1 MGVFNR
7 DSIQFLMRC
16 VTVFYFS
23 RILGSKGNI
32 LFKMLNQYNLISRSD
47 SSKPFLFLRPNNE
60 YLDEHL
66 VLSHLEEI
74 IRTANSDKNFKNH
87 EGKLYDFVL
96 NKLKEKE
103 KTSTMNVTDEI
114 RQAIVRMMSTTRMNC
129 FNNLNDQNGPVFK
142 TFQKCG
148 SEILYKIDAG
158 GFKIVFD
165 ILMNRFPDVSKSYL
179 IENHIAFNESVS
191 RINWSNG
198 KIAIETTAGSVYSA
212 DKVIVTIPLG
222 VLKEKH
228 ETMFV
233 PELPEL
239 NRLAITSLAVG
250 HTTKIFI
257 EYESNWWSLKIAGV
271 YMFWTQAEIDA
282 LTVSNRFF
290 LKKFLIS
297 NQFLLG

>member
-1 MGVFNR
+1 
-7 DSIQFLMRC
+7 
-16 VTVFYFS
+16 
-23 RILGSKGNI
+23 
-32 LFKMLNQYNLISRSD
+32 MLNQHNLISRSE
-47 SSKPFLFLRPNNE
+47 SKKPFLFLRPNNE
-60 YLDEHL
+60 YLDEDL
-66 VLSHLEEI
+66 VLNLLEEI

-103 KTSTMNVTDEI
+103 KSYPMNVTDEI
-114 RQAIVRMMSTTRMNC
+114 RQSIVRMMSTTRMNG
-129 FNNLNDQNGPVFK
+129 FNNLNNQNGPVFK

-148 SEILYKIDAG
+148 SEMLYKVDSG

-165 ILMNRFPDVSKSYL
+165 ILMNKFPDVTKSYL

-191 RINWSNG
+191 KINWNDS
-198 KIAIETTAGSVYSA
+198 KISIETEAGSVYSA

-233 PELPEL
+233 PALPEL

-271 YMFWTQAEIDA
+271 YMFWTEAEIEA
-282 LTVSNRFF
+282 LPVSNCFF
-290 LKKFLIS
+290 FS
-297 NQFLLG
+297 AFDF